1 MPLYSIHRKWRC
13 VHSCY
18 TVTDLFLIPSRR
30 RHLRLSFSFSSVHYD
45 ADVTKPVDFLD
56 AFKEHL
62 GRGFC
67 TFVIFWR
74 GALRF
79 FKILTT
85 KWYIIKTL
93 PRQWNGVLYAK
104 LLVDIYLHLDCVATW
119 AVGLAAAVE
128 VVSSVRLKLM
138 VALCCRCFSSCA
150 VRL

>member
-1 MPLYSIHRKWRC
+1 MPSYSIHRKWRC
-13 VHSCY
+13 VHSCS
-18 TVTDLFLIPSRR
+18 TFTHLFLTPSCRR
-30 RHLRLSFSFSSVHYD
+30 YLRPSFSFSSVHYD

-62 GRGFC
+62 GRRFC

-79 FKILTT
+79 QNRR
-85 KWYIIKTL
+85 YIIKTL

-104 LLVDIYLHLDCVATW
+104 LLVEIYLHLDCVATW
-119 AVGLAAAVE
+119 AAGLAAAVE

-138 VALCCRCFSSCA
+138 VALCCRCLSSCM